1 MQNKINLD
9 THNELITVSE
19 PWHRGS
25 GFTWMLLA
33 LAGVVFFLTGAV
45 AKSES
50 ISYTMQGNQFDRTSS
65 TGNAGTFNDGATQFG
80 MWMDGDNTSQGNVI
94 WKTFRTGSSTGSS
107 ARDLQVGDSF
117 TIKINTRGAYYG
129 SIGVSLN
136 DGNDFASDT
145 FSNRLDNSRLAIIQN
160 GGNFGSGGGR
170 GSWFA
175 DGSGTSSFNI
185 TPNSTTQDYDLTF
198 KITSGNTA
206 NVRVQGNGSD
216 LTINDVALD
225 GTSGANIDSF
235 SVWLS
240 DDRSLAWNDS
250 GGGRGNVILKSASVA
265 NTGTV
270 ELGYALASG
279 SKDISGVI
287 SDGLA
292 AGSTTT
298 TSANSVYVGGD
309 AGSQVNLSG
318 NNTYTGTTTVNANAT
333 AEVQHANA
341 LGSTSSGTTVT
352 SGGAL
357 KLYNA
362 SGISFAAEDLTLNGV
377 GVNSTG
383 GALRSVGGDNT
394 WNGAITAGSNTR
406 IAATTGSLTVAG
418 AVSAGSNVLYL
429 GTAGGNITVSGA
441 ISGAGASQ
449 DGTTTSLFKD
459 GSSTLTL
466 SGNNTYSGDTRITA
480 GALTVNSGG
489 NLGNGNS
496 DVYVSIGATLNVN
509 TSLTVDSV
517 QETGT
522 GNGGVIALGN
532 GATLTVDGENK
543 GTLFQNSISG
553 TGGITMAGSGDTSLS
568 LYGTQSYTG
577 ATTVSGG
584 KISSGT
590 ALASTSYTVSGG
602 TMETSADSVI
612 ANNSAIS
619 ISGTGNF
626 SVGGNDTIGTVTATG
641 GRLTVTDGKTA
652 VLNGNSS
659 IGSAA
664 KIQGAGT
671 IEVGTATANS
681 GTLTLNSTDADNTS
695 ALSVASGGTLS
706 GTFRTSGALSVDGV
720 LAPGNSTGTSYAG
733 NTTFLGGGNYEWEI
747 DNFTGSAGSSWD
759 FLSIT
764 GTLTISA
771 TSADRFLIDVIS
783 LLSASDLP
791 GLASNFSD
799 GTNYSFAIAT
809 ASGGVSGWA
818 ADKFDINTSGF
829 QNAFTGT
836 WGTSVSGNSLNITY
850 TAATAIPEP
859 SSAALT
865 LIGLGVLALRRRC
878 G

>member
-9 THNELITVSE
+9 THNEVIPVNE

-45 AKSES
+45 AKAQETVYWRSAAPNANWANANDNNWYRS
-50 ISYTMQGNQFDRTSS
+50 GDGWDVRRPDLANNQWS
-65 TGNAGTFNDGATQFG
+65 TGGTR
-80 MWMDGDNTSQGNVI
+80 SYNVVI
-94 WKTFRTGSSTGSS
+94 F
-107 ARDLQVGDSF
+107 D
-117 TIKINTRGAYYG
+117 
-129 SIGVSLN
+129 
-136 DGNDFASDT
+136 
-145 FSNRLDNSRLAIIQN
+145 
-160 GGNFGSGGGR
+160 
-170 GSWFA
+170 
-175 DGSGTSSFNI
+175 
-185 TPNSTTQDYDLTF
+185 
-198 KITSGNTA
+198 
-206 NVRVQGNGSD
+206 NGSH
-216 LTINDVALD
+216 A
-225 GTSGANIDSF
+225 
-235 SVWLS
+235 
-240 DDRSLAWNDS
+240 
-250 GGGRGNVILKSASVA
+250 
-265 NTGTV
+265 
-270 ELGYALASG
+270 
-279 SKDISGVI
+279 
-287 SDGLA
+287 
-292 AGSTTT
+292 
-298 TSANSVYVGGD
+298 
-309 AGSQVNLSG
+309 
-318 NNTYTGTTTVNANAT
+318 TTTVNAEGGAKFDIYQLLLRHSSSRTFDSSGGGYFSLGGGSGNAKIET
-333 AEVQHANA
+333 ESGATGTYTFNVPLTLAKTTEINAVNGNMVFNSGSTIDTDGHTLQSYTSSGKQLELKGPISDSGGFQHKGGGLVILEGNNTYSGATTVEANGGVLQIKHASA
-341 LGSTSSGTTVT
+341 LGSIGNGTTVS
-352 SGGAL
+352 SGSAL
-357 KLYNA
+357 ETYGSLGTVA
-362 SGISFAAEDLTLNGV
+362 EALTISGDGV
-377 GVNSTG
+377 SGG
-383 GALRSVGGDNT
+383 GALRNLLGSTTWSGSVTLGG
-394 WNGAITAGSNTR
+394 GAR
-406 IAATTGSLTVAG
+406 INSDAGSLTLSGGISG
-418 AVSAGSNVLYL
+418 ADKVLYL
-429 GTAGGNITVSGA
+429 GGSGDLTVSSA
-441 ISGAGASQ
+441 ITGSGNTQ

-459 GSSTLTL
+459 GSGTLTL
-466 SGNNTYSGDTRITA
+466 TGSSSYSGDTRIT
-480 GALTVNSGG
+480 GGTLTVNSGG

-496 DVYVSIGATLNVN
+496 DIFISGGAVLNVN

-517 QETGT
+517 QESASGSSGVISIGT
-522 GNGGVIALGN
+522 GAVLAID
-532 GATLTVDGENK
+532 GADK
-543 GTLFQNSISG
+543 GILYQNSISG
-553 TGGITMAGSGDTSLS
+553 AGGLTMAGSGSTSLS
-568 LYGTQSYTG
+568 LFGTQSYTG
-577 ATTVSGG
+577 ATTISGG

-641 GRLTVTDGKTA
+641 GKLTVADGKTA
-652 VLNGNSS
+652 ILSGNSS
-659 IGSAA
+659 IGSSSE
-664 KIQGAGT
+664 ILGPGT
-671 IEVGTATANS
+671 IQVGTATANS

>member
-45 AKSES
+45 AKAGWEDLTSWKSDAGSSNLNSDSWYNNTRGWDWHNPNYEGYRNLNFDNNHQLTMNNNFS
-50 ISYTMQGNQFDRTSS
+50 GDGARRWRVTFAGGATSDRQIGGSTENTFNDISGHGGAIIANNS
-65 TGNAGTFNDGATQFG
+65 TGNHTINFPIKLNSGLEVNPVSGNLTLGGTINL
-80 MWMDGDNTSQGNVI
+80 QGNYLSVY
-94 WKTFRTGSSTGSS
+94 GNNE
-107 ARDLQVGDSF
+107 
-117 TIKINTRGAYYG
+117 KILR
-129 SIGVSLN
+129 I
-136 DGNDFASDT
+136 
-145 FSNRLDNSRLAIIQN
+145 N
-160 GGNFGSGGGR
+160 GG
-170 GSWFA
+170 
-175 DGSGTSSFNI
+175 
-185 TPNSTTQDYDLTF
+185 
-198 KITSGNTA
+198 
-206 NVRVQGNGSD
+206 
-216 LTINDVALD
+216 
-225 GTSGANIDSF
+225 
-235 SVWLS
+235 
-240 DDRSLAWNDS
+240 
-250 GGGRGNVILKSASVA
+250 
-265 NTGTV
+265 
-270 ELGYALASG
+270 
-279 SKDISGVI
+279 
-287 SDGLA
+287 
-292 AGSTTT
+292 
-298 TSANSVYVGGD
+298 
-309 AGSQVNLSG
+309 
-318 NNTYTGTTTVNANAT
+318 
-333 AEVQHANA
+333 
-341 LGSTSSGTTVT
+341 
-352 SGGAL
+352 
-357 KLYNA
+357 
-362 SGISFAAEDLTLNGV
+362 
-377 GVNSTG
+377 
-383 GALRSVGGDNT
+383 
-394 WNGAITAGSNTR
+394 
-406 IAATTGSLTVAG
+406 
-418 AVSAGSNVLYL
+418 
-429 GTAGGNITVSGA
+429 
-441 ISGAGASQ
+441 ISGAGGINVEQNSTLEIAGDNSFS
-449 DGTTTSLFKD
+449 GNTTINAGKIKMISGGDLGTSLIQVGANGQFDLNGVNTTVSGVKEVGTSNGGTVSL
-459 GSSTLTL
+459 GSGTLT
-466 SGNNTYSGDTRITA
+466 I
-480 GALTVNSGG
+480 
-489 NLGNGNS
+489 
-496 DVYVSIGATLNVN
+496 
-509 TSLTVDSV
+509 
-517 QETGT
+517 
-522 GNGGVIALGN
+522 N
-532 GATLTVDGENK
+532 GANK

-641 GRLTVTDGKTA
+641 GKLTVADGKTA
-652 VLNGNSS
+652 ILSGNSS
-659 IGSAA
+659 IGSSSE
-664 KIQGAGT
+664 ILGPGT
-671 IEVGTATANS
+671 IQVGTATANS